1 MSEII
6 FLFQPVNRQKAD
18 DDSDQTGDAE
28 RPRMIFEGQI
38 DIHAPEPCHDGRD
51 SQDDGDR
58 SQNFHDIVQ
67 VICNHARKYF
77 AQLIDHLA

>member
-1 MSEII
+1 MSEVI
-6 FLFQPVNRQKAD
+6 FLLQPIDRKDTD

-28 RPRMIFEGQI
+28 RPRMILEGQS
-38 DIHAPEPCHDGRD
+38 DIHAPKPCHDGRD
-51 SQDDGDR
+51 RQDDGDR

-67 VICNHARKYF
+67 IVRDDARKHF